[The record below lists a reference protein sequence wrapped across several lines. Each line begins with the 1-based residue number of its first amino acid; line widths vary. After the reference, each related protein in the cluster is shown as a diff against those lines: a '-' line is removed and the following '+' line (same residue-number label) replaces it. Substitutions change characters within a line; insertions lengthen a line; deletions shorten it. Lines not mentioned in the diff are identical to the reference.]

1 MNHVLDWGDD
11 EEKAVY
17 AGLEMAE
24 ERKNPKCFGQY
35 GQPNSAYCTGCHVLN
50 HCKLSTPG
58 MFSDHA
64 KAMSEAKQ
72 KQVGGDHYKTMT
84 IQPVE
89 YIHANNMNFLQG
101 SVIKYISRYK
111 AKNGK
116 QDLEKA
122 KHFIDLLIELEYK

>member
-1 MNHVLDWGDD
+1 MNPQQNHFFDWGDD

-17 AGLEMAE
+17 VGLEMAE
-24 ERKNPKCFGQY
+24 ER
-35 GQPNSAYCTGCHVLN
+35 SA
-50 HCKLSTPG
+50 
-58 MFSDHA
+58 HA
-64 KAMSEAKQ
+64 KAMNEANQ
-72 KQVGGDHYKTMT
+72 KQVGGDHYKSMA

-89 YIHANNMNFLQG
+89 YIHANNLNFLQG